1 MDETA
6 DHELAATISRWV
18 DDPESDVVYAE
29 KVEERWAIRMRQTV
43 REATTVW
50 WRVGDRSVTAEAY
63 LIPAPELAL
72 EAYRLALVRNMV
84 SFRVWFALD
93 REGALVLRARI
104 PIEPAAPDRLGRE
117 LELTLG
123 EIYEKVEI
131 SFRHLLAA
139 AFSAREKNP

>member
-1 MDETA
+1 VDETA
-6 DHELAATISRWV
+6 HQELAATISRWV

-50 WRVGDRSVTAEAY
+50 WQAGDRSVTAEAY
-63 LIPAPELAL
+63 LIPPPELTLA
-72 EAYRLALVRNMV
+72 AYRLALVRNMA

-104 PIEPAAPDRLGRE
+104 PIEPAAPERLERE

-131 SFRHLLAA
+131 SFRPLLAA